1 MHRILTLT
9 SSEPLALSSSHK
21 SVVKQKT
28 YISCGYKSHDSDYK
42 KRLQKKHKI
51 ENMLIYYDK
60 VISYKYDVALKICY
74 KNKCDSQQTECKKL
88 WSELESLTLLKV
100 SVQEALKELDEWLST
115 NDEENH

>member
-9 SSEPLALSSSHK
+9 SGESFAK
-21 SVVKQKT
+21 KRN
-28 YISCGYKSHDSDYK
+28 YISCAYKSNNSDYK

-51 ENMLIYYDK
+51 ESMLIYYDK

-74 KNKCDSQQTECKKL
+74 KNKCDSQQPECKKL

-115 NDEENH
+115 NDEDEENH